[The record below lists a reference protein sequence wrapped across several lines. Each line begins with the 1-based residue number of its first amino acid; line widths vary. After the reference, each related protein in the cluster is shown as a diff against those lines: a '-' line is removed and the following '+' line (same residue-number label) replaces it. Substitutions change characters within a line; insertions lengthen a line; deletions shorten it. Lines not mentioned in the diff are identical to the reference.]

1 MEFITTACN
10 RHAQAL
16 DWNTVHNLIAYAA
29 HHTVAIYAPVG
40 ERKGMVL
47 GGEQKDK
54 VCWIQS

>member
-10 RHAQAL
+10 RHTQAL

-54 VCWIQS
+54 VC